1 MGMEQFKDFSCYV
14 KRGTLSLDGASLFT
28 QHIKNYFLQHGRE
41 FAWRETWDPYHIVVS
56 EVMLQQTQTERV
68 KYKYQLF
75 IEAFPTFEALASAQ
89 LVDVYYY
96 WQGLGYN
103 RRALALQKIA
113 QKVVAEFGGKL
124 PQSPEVLETFPGIGK
139 ATAAS
144 ICAFAFNM
152 PTVFIETNVRTV
164 YIHSFYR
171 NSKKTIHDDQ
181 IKYLVE
187 NTIDTANSRAWY
199 YALMDYGVAIKK
211 EYGNPNHKSAH
222 YSKQSKFEGSER
234 QIRGLILRIL
244 QKNKHM
250 SFEQL
255 CECIAKEPERILRN
269 LNNLKRDGLL
279 VESDAIYSF
288 TNLK

>member
-1 MGMEQFKDFSCYV
+1 MDNFKDFSAYV
-14 KRGTLSLDGASLFT
+14 KCGTLSLDGAALFT
-28 QHIKNYFLQHGRE
+28 QYIKNYFQQHGRE
-41 FAWRETWDPYHIVVS
+41 FAWRETWDPYYIVVS

-75 IEAFPTFEALASAQ
+75 IEAFPSFEALAAAQ
-89 LVDVYYY
+89 LADVYYY

-113 QKVVAEFGGKL
+113 QKVVNEFGGAL
-124 PQSPEVLETFPGIGK
+124 PQNPEILETFPGIGK

-152 PTVFIETNVRTV
+152 PTVFIETNIRTV
-164 YIHSFYR
+164 YIQSFYG
-171 NSKKTIHDDQ
+171 NSKKPVHDDQ
-181 IKYLVE
+181 IRYLVANTLDAE
-187 NTIDTANSRAWY
+187 NPRIWY
-199 YALMDYGVAIKK
+199 YALMDYGVMIKK
-211 EYGNPNHKSAH
+211 TCGNPNHKSAH

-234 QIRGLILRIL
+234 QVRGLILRTL
-244 QKNKHM
+244 QKHKRM

-279 VESDAIYSF
+279 VEADKIYSF
-288 TNLK
+288 TNLNS